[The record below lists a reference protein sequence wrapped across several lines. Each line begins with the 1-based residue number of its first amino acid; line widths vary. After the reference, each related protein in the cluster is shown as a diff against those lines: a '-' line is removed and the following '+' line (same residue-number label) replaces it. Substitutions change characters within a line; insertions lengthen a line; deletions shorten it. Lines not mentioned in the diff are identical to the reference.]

1 MFPPIQLKKGRL
13 RRQGLD
19 EAVEGGVAVV
29 CKSTRESE
37 HEWLWSAEKKSFFFE
52 NPQTRGVCALAVSI
66 KEVPYRSHKKQ
77 HNHNTDFLLNW

>member
-1 MFPPIQLKKGRL
+1 MQQKIGRL
-13 RRQGLD
+13 EWEGLD
-19 EAVEGGVAVV
+19 KAVKGGVAVV

-66 KEVPYRSHKKQ
+66 IEVP
-77 HNHNTDFLLNW
+77 